1 MGPQPCAC
9 DADTGNMDYS
19 LCQTFPSLL
28 STWSPAAPTVPAVCR
43 HFPMV
48 LKEQVSAAVWQEN
61 EVGGLLT
68 CGGFSFEWLNSI
80 QASLDK

>member
-1 MGPQPCAC
+1 
-9 DADTGNMDYS
+9 
-19 LCQTFPSLL
+19 
-28 STWSPAAPTVPAVCR
+28 
-43 HFPMV
+43 MV